1 MVTVPANMTITCG
14 FGSKFFDLI
23 GNPDLRPEW
32 LAPLPA
38 FSRDKLDDAWG
49 EADIVLQLCADDPTT
64 LAHATRH
71 MIRAGVDY
79 VATRWMQQG
88 FLSAHGAH
96 SAGETPRNLFGLKD
110 GTVNPRSD
118 ADFDDIVWIDQG
130 PSWVQGGT
138 CMIVRRISMNMDT
151 WEILDRGSGRLLSGG
166 SLTAVPH

>member
-1 MVTVPANMTITCG
+1 MHGPHPARGPGTGNG
-14 FGSKFFDLI
+14 NGASQYDHHLWLGSKFFDLI
-23 GNPDLRPEW
+23 GKPDLRPEW

-130 PSWVQGGT
+130 PSW
-138 CMIVRRISMNMDT
+138 CR
-151 WEILDRGSGRLLSGG
+151 E
-166 SLTAVPH
+166 VPA